1 MAYIKRF
8 QEIFKKEKDKEDT
21 KAFFGS
27 QTKTE
32 KFSEKQITS
41 SKSQEIP
48 GVVLYS
54 SENSARHN
62 AGPYVTEVRIKL
74 KNIIHAEG
82 NYKIKRDDAL
92 FMVNN
97 APKKSNNRSEEFSNI
112 DYVLASKSAL
122 DGYQRIYK
130 NFYEGH
136 EADFVRNVSKLGYDA
151 LVFDKDGKKKYIVF
165 NVHTIGLLKES

>member
-8 QEIFKKEKDKEDT
+8 QEIFKKEEDKEDSV
-21 KAFFGS
+21 AFFGS
-27 QTKTE
+27 KTKTE

-41 SKSQEIP
+41 TKSQELP
-48 GVVLYS
+48 GVLLHS
-54 SENSARHN
+54 TENAARRD
-62 AGPYVTEVRIKL
+62 GPYVTKVRIKL

-92 FMVNN
+92 FMINN
-97 APKKSNNRSEEFSNI
+97 APEKSNNRSEEFSNI
-112 DYVLASKSAL
+112 DHVLASKSAL

-151 LVFDKDGKKKYIVF
+151 LVVEKDGKKKYVVF
-165 NVHTIGLLKES
+165 NVHIIGLLKN